1 MGAADSYDYIVV
13 GAGSA
18 GCALAHRLVAGSDA
32 QVLLL
37 EAGGPDTRPE
47 IHHEQ
52 ISSTL
57 SLWAP
62 GELDWGYA
70 TEPEPGLAGRSIP
83 VLRGKVWG
91 GCSSVNAMLHVRGNR
106 RDYDNWGVPGWTYT
120 DVLPYFIRSEDFDG
134 GRSEYR
140 GTGGPLGVIR
150 HADPTPVSRRLFE
163 AGPVVGLRDAGP
175 GFDYN
180 AAEQTDTVFYYQ
192 ANKTPAH
199 DRSSTAVAYL
209 RPVLDRP
216 NLSLR
221 SHATATRILFAG
233 GRAAGVEYVRDGRVH
248 QARADQEVIV
258 SGGSYESPHL
268 LLRSG
273 IGDAAELRRHGLPV
287 VADLPGVGRN
297 LQDHMILGVAHLS
310 REEHPF
316 EPTLIA
322 ETGFFTRTRPG
333 EGSPD
338 LQMTFGG
345 LKFVDPALDQE
356 GPGFTFAPVLA
367 QPRSVGSVSLH
378 PADPARNLV
387 LRPNYL
393 SDPADIET
401 FLHGI
406 ELARALARTDALAE
420 VVKTEIAPGPG
431 VTSRADLVDFVR
443 QNAGTLWHP
452 VGTCA
457 LGDGE
462 QAVVDAELKVRG
474 VAGLRVADASV
485 MPRIIA
491 GNTNA
496 ACVMIGEKAS
506 DLVLAAHRGSGSGTN
521 QEGRA

>member
-1 MGAADSYDYIVV
+1 MDAADSFDFVVV

-18 GCALAHRLVAGSDA
+18 GCVLAHRLVTGSDA
-32 QVLLL
+32 RVLLL

-47 IHHEQ
+47 IHREQ
-52 ISSTL
+52 LSSTL

-106 RDYDNWGVPGWTYT
+106 RDYDGWGVPGWSYRE
-120 DVLPYFIRSEDFDG
+120 VLPYFKRSEDYEG
-134 GRSEYR
+134 GASEYR

-150 HADPTPVSRRLFE
+150 HADPTPVSQRLFA
-163 AGPVVGLRDAGP
+163 AGPQVGLRDAGP
-175 GFDYN
+175 DFDYN
-180 AAEQTDTVFYYQ
+180 AAEQEDTVFYYQ
-192 ANKTPAH
+192 ANKT
-199 DRSSTAVAYL
+199 RSHERCSTAVAYL

-216 NLSLR
+216 NLTVR
-221 SHATATRILFAG
+221 SRATATRILFEG
-233 GRAAGVEYVRDGRVH
+233 GRAVGVEYVQDGRTR
-248 QARADQEVIV
+248 QARAEHEVIV

-273 IGDAAELRRHGLPV
+273 IGDADELRRHGIDV

-297 LQDHMILGVAHLS
+297 LQDHMILGVAYLS

-322 ETGFFTRTRPG
+322 ETGFFTRTRG
-333 EGSPD
+333 GDGSPD
-338 LQMTFGG
+338 LQMKFGG
-345 LKFVDPALDQE
+345 LKFVDPAHDQE
-356 GPGFTFAPVLA
+356 GPGFTFAPVLV
-367 QPRSVGSVSLH
+367 QPRSTGSVALH

-393 SDPADIET
+393 SDPADVET

-406 ELARALARTDALAE
+406 ELARALARTDALAD
-420 VVKTEIAPGPG
+420 VVKTEIAPGPQ
-431 VTSRADLVDFVR
+431 VTSRADLTDFVR
-443 QNAGTLWHP
+443 RGAATLWHP

-457 LGDGE
+457 LGEGE
-462 QAVVDAELKVRG
+462 QSVVDPELRVHA
-474 VAGLRVADASV
+474 VTGLRVADASV
-485 MPRIIA
+485 IPRIVA

-506 DLVLAAHRGSGSGTN
+506 DLVLAAHSGTT
-521 QEGRA
+521 